1 MNILFQPTVT
11 CYMTWGK
18 LWFSTPLVKSAKHG
32 FESITF
38 VGPKIWDILHGF
50 YIVIDSLEVL
60 LSFSEG
66 QNHTQETG
74 YFNIP
79 IPNTLI
85 FLTKYARFSR
95 GWNKILSLTIFDY
108 FHEMTDHITINDLQ
122 KVTEKRYYSKSYN
135 SSVIR

>member
-32 FESITF
+32 VESITF

-60 LSFSEG
+60 LSFSAG
-66 QNHTQETG
+66 QNHTEETG

-79 IPNTLI
+79 IPDTLI
-85 FLTKYARFSR
+85 FLTKYANIRTF
-95 GWNKILSLTIFDY
+95 LTPWY
-108 FHEMTDHITINDLQ
+108 AHLEDLQ
-122 KVTEKRYYSKSYN
+122 NEWTIKENERNITEKYPWLIERQ
-135 SSVIR
+135 